1 MYDYDV
7 VKSSRSLSRLL
18 MNLFKVIS
26 HCTFT
31 IHKIHD
37 TLTRIIKSAC
47 VLFRVFYG
55 TATDAERWQRHHH
68 QPAISQHVRFVS
80 TCLRTRSHCPVS
92 TPSVSNVFKNFVGA
106 CYRETEQ
113 GAPSVERNF
122 RFHEKGSAVFSI
134 ILLCSSWWTRKK
146 NAFNCEKV
154 LAISTAMNS

>member
-1 MYDYDV
+1 MYDV

-26 HCTFT
+26 HYTFT

-37 TLTRIIKSAC
+37 TLTRIIKSAS

-55 TATDAERWQRHHH
+55 TATDAERWQRHH
-68 QPAISQHVRFVS
+68 QPAISQLVRSVS
-80 TCLRTRSHCPVS
+80 TSLRTRSHCPVS
-92 TPSVSNVFKNFVGA
+92 TQSVSNVFKNFVGA

-113 GAPSVERNF
+113 VAPSVERNF
-122 RFHEKGSAVFSI
+122 RFHEKELAVFSI